1 MLKAFEEEHL
11 MTTPSV
17 FKSPEGE
24 RLIMALYDKALAQWP
39 VPHQTLTLPTRHGDT
54 FVIASGDESAPPLV
68 VLHGAG
74 TSSAIWGADM
84 ADYCRCYRVY
94 AVDLPGEAGKS
105 SPNRPPWDTPAFA
118 EWLADVFDALKIE
131 QAALIGV
138 SQGSWTAIK
147 FAVANPARVSKL
159 VLMCPGGV
167 VPDQMG
173 FFVKLMFWAML
184 GRRGLDRVARLMY
197 GHQPYPPE
205 AVEVMDLMMRH
216 FKSRVG
222 KLPIFTDEELRR
234 LTMPTLLIG
243 GDEDG
248 MRDVDK
254 IAARLGSLLPRLKVI
269 VVPGAGHAL
278 LNTSAKIVPF
288 LEADH

>member
-1 MLKAFEEEHL
+1 
-11 MTTPSV
+11 MTVTSSIY
-17 FKSPEGE
+17 KSPEGE
-24 RLIMALYDKALAQWP
+24 RAIMALYDAALAQWP
-39 VPHQTLTLPTRHGDT
+39 VPYQTLTLPTRHGDT

-68 VLHGAG
+68 LLHGAG
-74 TSSAIWGADM
+74 TNSAIWGADM
-84 ADYCRCYRVY
+84 AEYSRRYRVY
-94 AVDLPGEAGKS
+94 AADLPGEAGKS

-138 SQGSWTAIK
+138 SQGSWTALK

-159 VLMCPGGV
+159 VLMCPGGI

-173 FFVKLMFWAML
+173 FFVKMIFWSML
-184 GRRGLDRVARLMY
+184 GRRGLDRVARLIY

-205 AVEVMDLMMRH
+205 AVQVMELVTRH

-222 KLPIFTDEELRR
+222 KLPIFSDEELRR

-243 GDEDG
+243 GGEDG
-248 MRDVDK
+248 MRPVNK
-254 IAARLGSLLPRLKVI
+254 IAARLGSLLPRLDVI

-278 LNTSAKIVPF
+278 LNTSASIAPF
-288 LEADH
+288 LARE

>member
-1 MLKAFEEEHL
+1 
-11 MTTPSV
+11 
-17 FKSPEGE
+17 
-24 RLIMALYDKALAQWP
+24 MALYDQALAQWP
-39 VPHQTLTLPTRHGDT
+39 VPYQTRTVPTRHGDT
-54 FVIASGDESAPPLV
+54 FVIASGDEAASPLV
-68 VLHGAG
+68 LLHGAG
-74 TSSAIWGADM
+74 TSSAIWGADLPT
-84 ADYCRCYRVY
+84 YCRQHRVY

-105 SPNRPPWDTPAFA
+105 SPNRPPWDTLAFA
-118 EWLADVFDALKIE
+118 EWLADVLDALQVE
-131 QAALIGV
+131 QTALLGV

-167 VPDQMG
+167 VPDNMG

-197 GHQPYPPE
+197 GHQPYPPQ
-205 AVEVMDLMMRH
+205 AVEVMALMMRH

-222 KLPIFTDEELRR
+222 KLPIFTDDELRR
-234 LTMPTLLIG
+234 LTMPVLLLG

-248 MRDVDK
+248 MRDVHQ
-254 IAARLGSLLPRLKVI
+254 IAARLGSLLPHLDVI

-278 LNTSAKIVPF
+278 LNTSAKIAPF
-288 LEADH
+288 LEIV